1 MMTHHGVIYLGV
13 IFTSMLLS
21 LTSRVIILANNSHFF
36 FHLLD
41 ILPHRYLQIKDM
53 TVCVPGVLLMFA
65 TSNITTKGGTS
76 STWQSYQAG

>member
-1 MMTHHGVIYLGV
+1 MIHQISGWITSGRTSGLIHPIKIMHYGVIYLGV

-41 ILPHRYLQIKDM
+41 M
-53 TVCVPGVLLMFA
+53 LLHHY
-65 TSNITTKGGTS
+65 SV
-76 STWQSYQAG
+76 